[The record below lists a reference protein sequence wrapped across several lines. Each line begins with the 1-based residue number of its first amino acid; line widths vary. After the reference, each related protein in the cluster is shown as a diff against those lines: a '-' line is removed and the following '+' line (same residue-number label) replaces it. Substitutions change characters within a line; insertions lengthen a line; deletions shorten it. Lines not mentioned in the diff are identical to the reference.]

1 MITAV
6 LSFAAVFILLGIGVP
21 LAAALGGV
29 GFVGLTL
36 IIGLGAAGS
45 MVAQTA
51 FDTANSYTLSV
62 LPLFL
67 FMANLI
73 ARAGIASAL
82 YDASNA
88 LLGRVRGG
96 LAMATIMGCAGFG
109 TVCGSSLA
117 TAATMGSV
125 ALPEMKR
132 YGYDDGLATASIAAG
147 GTLGI
152 LIPPSI
158 ILVIYGMMTEQSI
171 GDLFLAGILPGLLG
185 AVLYI
190 VAIAVTVRLRPA
202 LAPRTDPAGLPSRR
216 AALLGVWPVAVL
228 FTVVIGGLYLG
239 VFSATEAAG
248 IGAAG
253 ALLIGVARRSLSPAA
268 IFAAALDAAVMT
280 ATLLFVLIGALLFS
294 NVVVFS
300 GFSAQLA
307 QFIQSLDVAPILVIV
322 AIVMIYLVLGCIF
335 DSLAM
340 MLLTVPLFAPIVAGF
355 GYDLVWFGIVVV
367 VSIEFGMI
375 SPPIGMNLFI
385 IRSLNPTVALGTIY
399 RGIVPFLVADVVRL
413 MLLILVPAI
422 ALIVPLTMRVG

>member
-185 AVLYI
+185 AVLYM

-268 IFAAALDAAVMT
+268 IFVAALDAAVMT

-307 QFIQSLDVAPILVIV
+307 QIIQSLDVAPILVIV